1 MLTASQILSRL
12 ADLWRARVPVRLLP
26 ALELLLTTEH
36 AALLAAIEGVPEDD
50 EPVPSFA
57 ERHPAEPELH
67 PKRAHALLAEI
78 MPGEESGPQLRAALE
93 AAGLATHD
101 AHAHAAPPPLPYV
114 LLDLPA
120 RRTGLASLLWRPVQ
134 DAEQR
139 PGSKAHNLAVAAG
152 TARLTALLRD
162 LGFGVKPHTMGHAIE
177 VFRRRRPRLPPPTP
191 APRLEAAVPLLSAEK
206 RALRDR
212 IQVLQARAT
221 ELQSV
226 VKLADERGQLA
237 EIQDDLPT
245 EEMFTWRTLDDLR
258 EIAERID
265 NDLSQL
271 EAQVRAREEKARTER
286 RAQTPPASHK
296 ECRTQCDLVMRRA
309 IACGADA
316 GVAIPSSSGP
326 PRIIPARY
334 CLVRASDVLAS
345 HDPTKGFVPTPGY
358 PPGLQERRYEDKGSE
373 QIAVLNIARNPRP
386 EIIFSTNLT
395 ATDGTPIVTTDGVA
409 LGGNKRSMGIQLHYA
424 NGGHAYADYLRQV
437 AGDFGF
443 TAHEIDEIPVVDGDG
458 PMVVRVVDLPTGE
471 WRQAMRALNTGLTQ
485 ALDSLTE
492 GVAIGH
498 QITPQALQVL
508 AHALAEDEVD
518 LTEFFR
524 SPRSRPFVDALVSG
538 GIITQTNA
546 SRLLDPGNLL
556 SESGRELIK
565 NALSG
570 AAVPDAR
577 LLEAAGSEL
586 RTALARSAPY
596 WLAAAAYGPPWD
608 IRASLT
614 NAVRDLVGFRSSG
627 LRSLDAWRRQHAMF
641 DPPATRDDPI
651 GDRLVTVLD
660 ERRGPIQLSRMA
672 RAFAHEAAHYGGGQ
686 TSLLRT
692 KTPLEV
698 LSADP
703 GGPRPGLF
711 AEGMALH
718 RLDERAAS
726 EVFPGRFLDELNE
739 AELEQELLAD
749 PDYRRAREREA
760 DIARLAASPQVLFG
774 VTKWPGTVLVH
785 VDPSGVGWRAT
796 WFDPHQ
802 EPTGHVGPAAFATV
816 LRDIIPLGIEA
827 GDLRPLRLA
836 ELTEGMRFTP
846 EEDRKARHIA
856 ASYERHGMDPT
867 TAEHIG
873 WATVQKQRHERR
885 EGMATT
891 SGRKERAL
899 AAEFSER
906 SAANVSDFYEDRI
919 DYETFSERQ
928 RDLWKTIETAGP
940 EVKRAVLA
948 DIRASLPSPPSPAP
962 PRQIVSSRKAGP
974 RSLRQDPAAGDHYMT
989 RRALRPPPPSRSK
1002 VARGRPG
1009 LQVEP
1014 YSTGKDGRAFSENW
1028 AAARA
1033 IFDLM
1038 APGEEAVSALIQG
1051 LENAG
1056 LDVHHPNEARHPVD
1070 ALAVWVRPGT
1080 RSYLALVWGDEPALR
1095 TIEQA
1100 IADLG
1105 FPTKWEQ
1112 FSDARPA
1119 LRIGRR
1125 TPP

>member
-1 MLTASQILSRL
+1 MLTTSQILSRL

-36 AALLAAIEGVPEDD
+36 AALLAAIEEVLEDD

-67 PKRAHALLAEI
+67 PERAQALLADI
-78 MPGEESGPQLRAALE
+78 LPGEESGPQLRGVLE
-93 AAGLATHD
+93 AAGLATHHD
-101 AHAHAAPPPLPYV
+101 RDHAAPPPLPYV

-139 PGSKAHNLAVAAG
+139 PGSKAHDLAVAAG
-152 TARLTALLRD
+152 TARLTALLRN

-177 VFRRRRPRLPPPTP
+177 VFRRQRPRPRTKTSPPRP
-191 APRLEAAVPLLSAEK
+191 APRLAPPPAAAPPATNVPLSTEK

-226 VKLADERGQLA
+226 VKFADERGQLA

-265 NDLSQL
+265 NDLRQL

-326 PRIIPARY
+326 PRVIPARY

-424 NGGHAYADYLRQV
+424 NGGRAYADYLRQV

-443 TAHEIDEIPVVDGDG
+443 TAHEIDEIPVADGDG

-508 AHALAEDEVD
+508 AHALAEDDLD

-524 SPRSRPFVDALVSG
+524 SPRSRSFVDALVSG

-570 AAVPDAR
+570 AVVPDAR

-608 IRASLT
+608 VRASLT
-614 NAVRDLVGFRSSG
+614 SAVRDLVGFRSSG

-686 TSLLRT
+686 TSLLRA

-739 AELEQELLAD
+739 AELEEELLAD

-760 DIARLAASPQVLFG
+760 DIARLAATPQVLFG
-774 VTKWPGTVLVH
+774 ATKWPGTVLVH
-785 VDPSGVGWRAT
+785 IDPSGIGWRAT
-796 WFDPHQ
+796 WFDAQQ

-836 ELTEGMRFTP
+836 ELTEGMRFTS
-846 EEDRKARHIA
+846 EDDRKARHIA
-856 ASYERHGMDPT
+856 ASYERHGVDST
-867 TAEHIG
+867 VAEHIG
-873 WATVQKQRHERR
+873 WATVQKQKQRHERR

-891 SGRKERAL
+891 RKERSL

-906 SAANVSDFYEDRI
+906 IAANVSDFYEDRI
-919 DYETFSERQ
+919 DHETFSERQ
-928 RDLWKTIETAGP
+928 RDLWKNIETAGP
-940 EVKRAVLA
+940 EVRRAVLA
-948 DIRASLPSPPSPAP
+948 NIRASLPSPGSPP
-962 PRQIVSSRKAGP
+962 IGLSDGGP
-974 RSLRQDPAAGDHYMT
+974 GWHY
-989 RRALRPPPPSRSK
+989 
-1002 VARGRPG
+1002 
-1009 LQVEP
+1009 
-1014 YSTGKDGRAFSENW
+1014 
-1028 AAARA
+1028 
-1033 IFDLM
+1033 
-1038 APGEEAVSALIQG
+1038 
-1051 LENAG
+1051 
-1056 LDVHHPNEARHPVD
+1056 RH
-1070 ALAVWVRPGT
+1070 
-1080 RSYLALVWGDEPALR
+1080 
-1095 TIEQA
+1095 Q
-1100 IADLG
+1100 
-1105 FPTKWEQ
+1105 
-1112 FSDARPA
+1112 
-1119 LRIGRR
+1119 RR
-1125 TPP
+1125 T